1 MESLGADTHVQ
12 GVDLGRSRPPRG
24 CVFPGLPQSQ
34 EDEPEPEGKGLFG
47 DQSPGGNLG
56 APLKA
61 LPTDRGACGPAG
73 CGGNWGEE
81 GRQKAGTASLR
92 SLAEKLERGGA
103 GWGVSVTE
111 GLL

>member
-12 GVDLGRSRPPRG
+12 GVDLGRSRPPWG

-34 EDEPEPEGKGLFG
+34 EDEPEPEGKGFFG

-103 GWGVSVTE
+103 GWGASVTE